1 VKANA
6 RPLPEVPPET
16 QTAFAIVLASV
27 AGGIGAAWIVP
38 HLISWIPYDYSVYM
52 QGARMVRAG
61 IDPYAVLSYWY
72 PLPIVLF
79 TTLPWSFLPDQFAW
93 AFAFIPLGLLHLRY
107 GKQAIFWWLFFPL
120 LIGVAY
126 AQAEGWLIL
135 PLFWILEDAPIKA
148 PFGIIALMFKPAYG
162 MFLVPYRLWQWLRD
176 RRWKDLAW
184 LAGLA
189 GVTFG
194 AAFLADPMWLAHW
207 VSAILRRPANAALA
221 ERNMTVGAFLNHG
234 ELGLMV
240 LVVLLVI
247 LAWLSVP
254 LLRAANSRAD
264 LLLALSLFFFLPGLN
279 PVSSMMVLP
288 LAKTVDEILTLV
300 VVSWFAAGIDTAVG
314 GFGGAYLVIV
324 LAALALRVRRQR
336 IGAVSN

>member
-1 VKANA
+1 
-6 RPLPEVPPET
+6 
-16 QTAFAIVLASV
+16 
-27 AGGIGAAWIVP
+27 
-38 HLISWIPYDYSVYM
+38 
-52 QGARMVRAG
+52 MVRAG

-79 TTLPWSFLPDQFAW
+79 TTLPWSFLPDRFAW

-107 GKQAIFWWLFFPL
+107 GRRAVLWWLFFPL

-135 PLFWILEDAPIKA
+135 PLFWLLEDAPVKA

-162 MFLVPYRLWQWLRD
+162 MFLVPYRLGQWLRD
-176 RRWKDLAW
+176 RRWRNLAW
-184 LAGLA
+184 LAALGGA
-189 GVTFG
+189 TFG
-194 AAFLADPMWLAHW
+194 AAFWVDPAWLKYW
-207 VSAILRRPANAALA
+207 FSAILRRPMNAALA
-221 ERNMTVGAFLNHG
+221 ERNMTVWAFLDRG
-234 ELGLMV
+234 ELGV
-240 LVVLLVI
+240 LALAVLLVI

-254 LLRAANSRAD
+254 LLRVAGTRAD
-264 LLLALSLFFFLPGLN
+264 LFLALSLFFFLPGLN

-288 LAKTVDEILTLV
+288 LAKTQNEILVLV
-300 VVSWFAAGIDTAVG
+300 AVSWLVAGLDTAVG

-336 IGAVSN
+336 IDATLN